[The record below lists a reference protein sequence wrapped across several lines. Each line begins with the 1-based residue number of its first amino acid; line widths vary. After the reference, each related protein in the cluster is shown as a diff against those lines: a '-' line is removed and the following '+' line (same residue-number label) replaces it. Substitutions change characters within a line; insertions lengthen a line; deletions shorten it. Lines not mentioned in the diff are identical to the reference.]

1 MVQDYGVDGLLLW
14 AIDRSVV
21 RVGVRIR
28 IRIWREGG
36 KTAENESKT
45 RMKFVF
51 VLSSA
56 GDWCISVYFLTWQTS
71 WGTVSALRGRKLS
84 PLLPAEHQFF
94 LPARFLS
101 PSAEEETEHEHW
113 GVTGGALLPPNG
125 HIAALHQAGGQQV
138 IPTCLISRK
147 TNTNCH

>member
-1 MVQDYGVDGLLLW
+1 MDGLLLW

-56 GDWCISVYFLTWQTS
+56 GD
-71 WGTVSALRGRKLS
+71 
-84 PLLPAEHQFF
+84 
-94 LPARFLS
+94 
-101 PSAEEETEHEHW
+101 
-113 GVTGGALLPPNG
+113 
-125 HIAALHQAGGQQV
+125 
-138 IPTCLISRK
+138 
-147 TNTNCH
+147 